1 MKPLEPT
8 GEETSRPELLP
19 LERRA
24 ILERALSYLERA
36 ERELRE
42 GKLSPIPLDELI
54 RDLAKIGIGSKSG
67 ELHVKLQAHK
77 SEWEKE
83 LQEKPI
89 PEYSSFENAKTL
101 EELLERIDKQGGVEG
116 SSRTYLAEELQ
127 EQILNILGL
136 RRLGIQLPELQ
147 GDHEKLAKEV
157 LDQLP
162 RKQDLRTVVDL
173 LTQKEAPAKFTK
185 GARDLTTNTES

>member
-8 GEETSRPELLP
+8 GEEIKRPELLP
-19 LERRA
+19 LVRRA
-24 ILERALSYLERA
+24 IIERALAYLEHA
-36 ERELRE
+36 EKEIQ
-42 GKLSPIPLDELI
+42 GKVFSPLPPDKLI

-67 ELHVKLQAHK
+67 ELHVKIQAHK

-83 LQEKPI
+83 LQEKAA
-89 PEYSSFENAKTL
+89 PEYPSFENAETVKD
-101 EELLERIDKQGGVEG
+101 LLGQIEKQGGVMG
-116 SSRTYLAEELQ
+116 TNRVYLYEELQ
-127 EQILNILGL
+127 DQILNILGL

-162 RKQDLRTVVDL
+162 RKQDLRTIVDL
-173 LTQKEAPAKFTK
+173 LTQKEAPAKLTT